1 AERQI
6 VNVAPGAINSTS
18 TDAING
24 SQLYSVAENIDN
36 RITNIDER
44 VTNIDNSI
52 SGLKGDIKQAS
63 QNADA
68 GTASALA
75 AAGLPQSILPGKG
88 MTAIAASTYGGE
100 SALAI
105 GVSKVTDN
113 AKWVFKATGTIN
125 TRKKVG
131 VAVGAGFHW

>member
-1 AERQI
+1 
-6 VNVAPGAINSTS
+6 
-18 TDAING
+18 
-24 SQLYSVAENIDN
+24 
-36 RITNIDER
+36 
-44 VTNIDNSI
+44 
-52 SGLKGDIKQAS
+52 
-63 QNADA
+63 
-68 GTASALA
+68 
-75 AAGLPQSILPGKG
+75 